1 NILSS
6 PTATSPWREG
16 QIASRVMVGNFRET
30 VSNTR
35 LLLFRDRRA
44 TYRKI
49 RDAHHEAAS
58 TPLRQHISS
67 PKTKGSRWYVLLIG
81 SEEHGSSGW
90 LGSHHGE
97 CTTTGM
103 RQRQRLQWQGFISGV
118 PSSTPAQ
125 QSSSGMEPRVVVMI
139 GHMKMA
145 RPHTHARTNERRRGI
160 IRGPPFL
167 GSMEPEEGW
176 RRELMGKIMKD
187 IYTDVAVSSSSFS
200 TTTICAIL
208 GFSIISKGREQS
220 RVTLNNY
227 NGIQISQANNM
238 GFDTNVTD

>member
-1 NILSS
+1 MLNSVRSS
-6 PTATSPWREG
+6 SIMTNP
-16 QIASRVMVGNFRET
+16 Q
-30 VSNTR
+30 
-35 LLLFRDRRA
+35 LLLSDL
-44 TYRKI
+44 KI

-81 SEEHGSSGW
+81 SEERGSSGW

-103 RQRQRLQWQGFISGV
+103 RQRQRLRWQGFISGV

-160 IRGPPFL
+160 IRVDGGDNYKGIRL
-167 GSMEPEEGW
+167 G
-176 RRELMGKIMKD
+176 L
-187 IYTDVAVSSSSFS
+187 FH
-200 TTTICAIL
+200 
-208 GFSIISKGREQS
+208 
-220 RVTLNNY
+220 
-227 NGIQISQANNM
+227 
-238 GFDTNVTD
+238 